1 MDKDLI
7 VNMDIASLYPKSV
20 FDYQIPRTHYETM
33 YKLERIKKAMKEGTK
48 VTPIRPIKRELF
60 GEIGTVVSMELEH
73 GCTGN
78 VPTAT
83 IEVVF
88 DKFPSQTFT
97 FRPDNLA
104 LINVPT
110 LEEFIMK
117 NTVPGIK
124 KVIYSG
130 MKTVILWDDKT
141 KTIVSCREGDIFD
154 PYMGFCAAV
163 MKKLFGSTSKIK
175 KTIKEKASGRDD
187 IDIFLD

>member
-1 MDKDLI
+1 MDKDKI
-7 VNMDIASLYPKSV
+7 FSTYIDTDIASLYPKRC
-20 FDYQIPRTHYETM
+20 YIPYENM
-33 YKLERIKKAMKEGTK
+33 YELERIRKAMKEGTK
-48 VTPIRPIKRELF
+48 VTPIRPVKRELF
-60 GEIGTVVSMELEH
+60 GEIGTVIGIEVEH
-73 GCTGN
+73 GLTN
-78 VPTAT
+78 SFLTAT
-83 IEVVF
+83 IEVIF
-88 DKFPSQTFT
+88 DKFPGQTFT

-130 MKTVILWDDKT
+130 MKTIILWEDKT
-141 KTIVSCREGDIFD
+141 KTIVSCKEGDIFD

-175 KTIKEKASGRDD
+175 KTIKEKACGRDD